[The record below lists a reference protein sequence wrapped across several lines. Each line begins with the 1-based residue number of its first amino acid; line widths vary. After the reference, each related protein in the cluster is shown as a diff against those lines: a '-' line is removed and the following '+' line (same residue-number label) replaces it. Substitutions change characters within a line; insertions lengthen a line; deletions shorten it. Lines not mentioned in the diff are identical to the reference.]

1 MPPILIAALCLVY
14 WVTPVSVTQADTFD
28 PDQPFERALSTILLR
43 SLLNQALDRLE
54 DHVEI
59 SSNLS
64 ANDTKSDR
72 SRHLRFKFY
81 PEGKSKS
88 RQHLSAEGW
97 LRSAPESGQ
106 LDWHFR
112 FKLPEERSK
121 QLPPQSPFDAP
132 L

>member
-1 MPPILIAALCLVY
+1 MMPILIAVLCLVY
-14 WVTPVSVTQADTFD
+14 WVTPVSATQADTFD
-28 PDQPFERALSTILLR
+28 PDQPFEQALSTSLLR

-59 SSNLS
+59 SGSLS
-64 ANDTKSDR
+64 SGDTKADR

-97 LRSAPESGQ
+97 LRSTPELGQ

-121 QLPPQSPFDAP
+121 QLLPQSPFEAP